1 MLVFA
6 APTDAHEQ
14 RARSPTGKWGG
25 IGVRFRWRS
34 QLARGVISGPREAEN
49 RKGRARRQSR
59 SVSFVAVPPTL
70 TTLHHLSV
78 SKDGSAAGRSVTR

>member
-25 IGVRFRWRS
+25 IGWARFMCGVLSWR
-34 QLARGVISGPREAEN
+34 G
-49 RKGRARRQSR
+49 
-59 SVSFVAVPPTL
+59 
-70 TTLHHLSV
+70 
-78 SKDGSAAGRSVTR
+78 